1 MKSDLIVSVSSL
13 VLKVKNVLNQNIQ
26 LNQVWIQ
33 GEISNLTKHRSGHYY
48 FSLKDAYA
56 SMNCVM
62 FSSYTKNID
71 FNLQEGMKVCVQGS
85 IQVYEPRGSLQ
96 LYVKTMREDGI
107 GQLYQEFEQRKARLL
122 KEGYFDINHKK
133 SKPDWIENIGI
144 VTAKEGAALQDVL
157 KTISNRF
164 PAMKIK
170 LYPAYVQG
178 KNASASMIQALQ
190 KADKNQHDAILLV
203 RGGGSFEDL
212 FCFNDEDLVK
222 CIFHLQTFI
231 VTGIGHETDT
241 TLADLASD
249 YRSLTPTAAAQ
260 YVSVDIYEIR
270 NKYNQLNNSLIQ
282 AMDSIL
288 KQKKMVLSSYQSHP
302 YLMDPHTFI
311 IDKTI
316 LLDSYDL
323 VFQNTRNKL
332 SIYQSKIKQNKTKL
346 LSYTTLCIENYKS
359 QKKNIALMNAMQ
371 SYYENQNQMFQKHIK
386 LLDAYSPLKILS
398 RGYSIAQ
405 KENKIIRSIHDV
417 QIEENIKIVLQ
428 DGSLIANIQKKEG

>member
-71 FNLQEGMKVCVQGS
+71 FNLQEGTKVCVQGS

-122 KEGYFDINHKK
+122 KEGYFDIHHKK
-133 SKPDWIENIGI
+133 NKPDWIENIGI

-157 KTISNRF
+157 KTISHRF

-190 KADKNQHDAILLV
+190 EADKNQHDAILLV

-212 FCFNDEDLVK
+212 FCFNDEELVK

-241 TLADLASD
+241 TLADLAGD

-270 NKYNQLNNSLIQ
+270 NKWNQLNNSLIQ
-282 AMDSIL
+282 EMDSIL
-288 KQKKMVLSSYQSHP
+288 KQKKMMLSSYQSHP
-302 YLMDPHTFI
+302 YLMDPHT
-311 IDKTI
+311 
-316 LLDSYDL
+316 
-323 VFQNTRNKL
+323 
-332 SIYQSKIKQNKTKL
+332 
-346 LSYTTLCIENYKS
+346 
-359 QKKNIALMNAMQ
+359 
-371 SYYENQNQMFQKHIK
+371 
-386 LLDAYSPLKILS
+386 
-398 RGYSIAQ
+398 
-405 KENKIIRSIHDV
+405 
-417 QIEENIKIVLQ
+417 
-428 DGSLIANIQKKEG
+428 